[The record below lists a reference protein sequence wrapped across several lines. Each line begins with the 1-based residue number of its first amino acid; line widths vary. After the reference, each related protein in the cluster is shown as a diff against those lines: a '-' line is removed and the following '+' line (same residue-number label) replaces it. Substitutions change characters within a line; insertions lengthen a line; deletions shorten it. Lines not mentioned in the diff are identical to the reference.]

1 MKNLYLTIGIIL
13 LLVSL
18 YAFLRD
24 SLLLGVIVVAIA
36 AFFIYPDARAMIA
49 GKSIS
54 ALTYNSI
61 IDQGLRKI
69 DGGNTIIRKE
79 TFIESMEKIRDL
91 LSEQQFVPIIGY
103 DSVYLQY
110 NNESAAGRALKQVIE
125 KGLKGDVIQ
134 DKSTWSVRILL

>member
-13 LLVSL
+13 VLVSL

-24 SLLLGVIVVAIA
+24 SFILGVIVVAIA
-36 AFFIYPDARAMIA
+36 AFFVYPDARAMIA

-61 IDQGLRKI
+61 IEQGLRKI
-69 DGGNTIIRKE
+69 EGGNTTIKKE
-79 TFIESMEKIRDL
+79 TFVESMEKIRDL

-110 NNESAAGRALKQVIE
+110 NNESAASRALKQLTD
-125 KGLKGDVIQ
+125 KGLKGDIIQ
-134 DKSTWSVRILL
+134 DKLTWSVRIFL

>member
-13 LLVSL
+13 VLVSL

-24 SLLLGVIVVAIA
+24 SFILGVIVVAIA
-36 AFFIYPDARAMIA
+36 AFFVYPDARAMIA

-61 IDQGLRKI
+61 IEQGLRKI
-69 DGGNTIIRKE
+69 EGGNTTINKE
-79 TFIESMEKIRDL
+79 TFVESMEKIRDL

-110 NNESAAGRALKQVIE
+110 NNESAASRALKQVTD
-125 KGLKGDVIQ
+125 KGLKGDIIQ
-134 DKSTWSVRILL
+134 DKLTWSVRIFL

>member
-1 MKNLYLTIGIIL
+1 MKNLYLTIGLIL

-24 SLLLGVIVVAIA
+24 SLGLGVIVVAIA

-54 ALTYNSI
+54 VLTYNSI

-69 DGGNTIIRKE
+69 DGGNTIIKKE

-110 NNESAAGRALKQVIE
+110 NNESAAGHALKQVID
-125 KGLKGDVIQ
+125 KGLKGDIIQ
-134 DKSTWSVRILL
+134 DKSTWSVRIFL

>member
-13 LLVSL
+13 VLVSL

-24 SLLLGVIVVAIA
+24 SFILGVIVVAIA
-36 AFFIYPDARAMIA
+36 AFFVYPDARAMIA

-61 IDQGLRKI
+61 IEQGLRKI
-69 DGGNTIIRKE
+69 EGGNTTIKKE
-79 TFIESMEKIRDL
+79 TFVESMEKIRDL

-110 NNESAAGRALKQVIE
+110 NNESAASRALKQVTD
-125 KGLKGDVIQ
+125 KGLKGDIIQ
-134 DKSTWSVRILL
+134 DKLTWSVRIFL

>member
-13 LLVSL
+13 VLVSL

-24 SLLLGVIVVAIA
+24 SFILGVIVVAIA
-36 AFFIYPDARAMIA
+36 AFFVYPDARAMIA

-61 IDQGLRKI
+61 IEQGLRKI
-69 DGGNTIIRKE
+69 EGGNTTINKE
-79 TFIESMEKIRDL
+79 TFVESMEKIRGL

-110 NNESAAGRALKQVIE
+110 NNESAASRALKQVTD
-125 KGLKGDVIQ
+125 KGLKGDIIQ
-134 DKSTWSVRILL
+134 DKLTWSVRIFL